1 MNKHILIYILF
12 PICCGVLIGCG
23 NSVVIITPDYNK
35 FDIPTNNLKRD
46 NVRIDSVIDK
56 RNSPPNQIGIASVG
70 MFNKDVPY
78 ILSVSAS
85 KFVETALDKLIVKET
100 SEKTKTPITVF
111 IDSFEVGEETT
122 IFSGEVGYF
131 NCNLRF
137 AYPITKDSMVQ
148 TSSITKKST
157 SSLLDVTNSLE
168 DLVYQGIIECAKDFV
183 ERKLDKEPNLYIE
196 INDSILNP
204 ETIET
209 QIYGVK
215 PDSAKEVLVSSQESY
230 KIVEKYIPPPDNPAI
245 IFESGLGIGL
255 PYGALGFR
263 GSAGNSFIMGEF
275 GIGDYPFSP
284 KTCFSFGGSVH
295 FLDRY
300 NWVRPKVTCIY
311 TSHAATLTYELTDE
325 YKKVVEEISESF
337 NGLAIYG
344 GADIRFARDG
354 NWFLDLN
361 AGWRFPFVG
370 NSGVDKRDNE
380 ILNDLRSRG
389 YAMEKESKAWR
400 NFTISLGLNYVIGR
414 SLMIAIER

>member
-1 MNKHILIYILF
+1 MNKNILF
-12 PICCGVLIGCG
+12 NIIFTICCGVLIGCG
-23 NSVVIITPDYNK
+23 NSSVIITPDYSK
-35 FDIPTNNLKRD
+35 FDIPFNDFKRD
-46 NVRIDSVIDK
+46 NVRIDKVIDK
-56 RNSPPNQIGIASVG
+56 RNSPPNQIGFASVG

-100 SEKTKTPITVF
+100 SEKTKIPITVF
-111 IDSFEVGEETT
+111 IDSFEVGEEIT

-157 SSLLDVTNSLE
+157 SSFLDVTNSLE

-209 QIYGVK
+209 LIYGTR
-215 PDSAKEVLVSSQESY
+215 PDKAKDSMVTSQESY
-230 KIVEKYIPPPDNPAI
+230 NIFEKYIPPQNDPSI
-245 IFESGLGIGL
+245 IFETGLGVGL
-255 PYGALGFR
+255 PYGAMGFR

-275 GIGDYPFSP
+275 GVGDYPFSP
-284 KTCFSFGGSVH
+284 KTCFSIGGSVH

-300 NWVRPKVTCIY
+300 NWIRPKVTCIY
-311 TSHAATLTYELTDE
+311 TSHAAALAYELTDE
-325 YKKVVEEISESF
+325 NDKVIEEISEVF
-337 NGLAIYG
+337 PGLAIYG

-361 AGWRFPFVG
+361 VGWRIPFVG

-380 ILNDLRSRG
+380 ILNDLRNRG
-389 YAMEKESKAWR
+389 YEFEQESKAWR
-400 NFTISLGLNYVIGR
+400 NFTISLGINYVIGR
-414 SLMIAIER
+414 SLIQVKER